1 MTSTIDLGSPA
12 TDERLIR
19 AFGRLLA
26 GWLPER
32 RWFGGK
38 GRSME
43 SVQIRSCA
51 QLAEV
56 ESTEGDRVRM
66 WHLLAEARFSGGE
79 HHTYQVF
86 LGGRGLLP
94 DHLKHAALQDPDKLL
109 AQLPAALAGDGAL
122 QCYDALHDPELTG
135 WLLDRLAAGDTVGPL
150 RFATLDSVP
159 IRTGL
164 RSLVLTGEQSNTSLV
179 YGDEYIAK
187 IFRRISPGRNPD
199 LELNLAL
206 AHVGSPYVAEPV
218 GWVDCQA
225 PVDCSIGAAGPATSI
240 IVQRF
245 LRSATDGW
253 SMALAS
259 ARDYLAADPPVG
271 PGQAGGDFAAEAER
285 LGRATAQV
293 HQDLAT
299 SLPTRRLGPDDIAA
313 LAASMFA
320 QLEATCA
327 RVPELRPYQ
336 AGLRDRLG
344 ELTGFEG
351 LGGLVFAQRVHGDY
365 HLGQVLRTT
374 RGWKLL
380 DFEGEPTRS
389 VAERRAVASPFK
401 DVAGMLRSFDYA
413 AQSVAL
419 DERGENSR
427 ARAQQW
433 SVWNRDAFTR
443 GYAEISGQDP
453 VEHAIALR
461 AFEIEKAVYEVAY
474 EAANRPSWLSIPL
487 AACAR
492 LSAGE

>member
-12 TDERLIR
+12 TDEQLIR
-19 AFGRLLA
+19 VFGRLVA

-38 GRSME
+38 GRSMDA
-43 SVQIRSCA
+43 VRVVSCA
-51 QLAEV
+51 QLHDG
-56 ESTEGDRVRM
+56 ESAGGERARM
-66 WHLLAEARFSGGE
+66 WHLLVEVRFSGGE
-79 HHTYQVF
+79 AHTYQIF
-86 LGGRGLLP
+86 LGARATLP
-94 DHLKHAALQDPDKLL
+94 DHLRHVALPDPDKLMS
-109 AQLPAALAGDGAL
+109 QLPAGVVGQGAL
-122 QCYDALHDPELTG
+122 ECYDALHDPEMTS
-135 WLLDRLAAGDTVGPL
+135 WMLDRLAAGDTVGPL
-150 RFATLDSVP
+150 RFATLTGTS

-179 YGDEYIAK
+179 FGDEYIAK
-187 IFRRISPGRNPD
+187 VFRRIAPGRNPD

-206 AHVGSPYVAEPV
+206 AHVGSPHVAEPV
-218 GWVDCQA
+218 GWADCQA
-225 PVDCSIGAAGPATSI
+225 PADSAIGGSGPATSL

-259 ARDYLAADPPVG
+259 ARDFLAADPPVG
-271 PGQAGGDFAAEAER
+271 PGQAGGDFSGEAER

-293 HQDLAT
+293 HQDLAN
-299 SLPTRRLGPDDIAA
+299 SLPTRRLGPAD
-313 LAASMFA
+313 LAGLSDSMFA

-327 RVPELRPYQ
+327 RVPQLRPYE
-336 AGLRDRLG
+336 ADLRDRLG
-344 ELTGFEG
+344 ELTGSAG

-374 RGWKLL
+374 QGWKLL
-380 DFEGEPTRS
+380 DFEGEPARS

-427 ARAQQW
+427 ARAQEW
-433 SVWNRDAFTR
+433 SEWNRQAFTR
-443 GYAEISGQDP
+443 GYSAISGHDP
-453 VEHAIALR
+453 QEHAIALR

-492 LSAGE
+492 LSVGE